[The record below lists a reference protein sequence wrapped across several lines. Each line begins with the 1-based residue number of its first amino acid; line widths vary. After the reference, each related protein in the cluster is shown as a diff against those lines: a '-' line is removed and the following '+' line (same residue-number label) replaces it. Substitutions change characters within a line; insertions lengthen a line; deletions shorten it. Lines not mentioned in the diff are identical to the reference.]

1 MELYQF
7 LSVLYFIRLV
17 GACKISYVMFTVLML
32 RHLNKKFLSD
42 DKKYKL
48 IDKFSNKTNARYNK
62 IKMNFNNYLEKN
74 KDKYL
79 CYSIKMTCNSY
90 LLFNNYY
97 KLISNELFCMFA
109 DLFSDIA
116 SFYVDR
122 RADKVL
128 ENISKVDT
136 KLVNNI
142 LNSIVDK
149 VDSVSETKQT
159 SLKLINLLKEKN
171 NIRNNLEEMDD
182 EEVIELKKGID
193 VLKGVKIYEDLT
205 SVRI

>member
-7 LSVLYFIRLV
+7 LSILYFIRVV
-17 GACKISYVMFTVLML
+17 GACKISYVMFSVLML

-48 IDKFSNKTNARYNK
+48 LDKLRNKTNARYNK
-62 IKMNFNNYLEKN
+62 IKKNCNNYLEKN
-74 KDKYL
+74 NNRYL
-79 CYSIKMTCNSY
+79 CYSINVPCNLY
-90 LLFNNYY
+90 VFLNNNY
-97 KLISNELFCMFA
+97 KLISNEVFCMFA
-109 DLFSDIA
+109 DLFSDVA

-128 ENISKVDT
+128 DNISKVDA
-136 KLVNNI
+136 KFVNNI
-142 LNSIVDK
+142 LNSLVDK

-193 VLKGVKIYEDLT
+193 VLKEVEISEDLT

>member
-1 MELYQF
+1 
-7 LSVLYFIRLV
+7 I
-17 GACKISYVMFTVLML
+17 KI
-32 RHLNKKFLSD
+32 
-42 DKKYKL
+42 
-48 IDKFSNKTNARYNK
+48 
-62 IKMNFNNYLEKN
+62 
-74 KDKYL
+74 
-79 CYSIKMTCNSY
+79 TCNSY

-97 KLISNELFCMFA
+97 KLISNEVFCMFA
-109 DLFSDIA
+109 DLFSDVA

-193 VLKGVKIYEDLT
+193 VLKGVEISEDLT